1 VADSRPAY
9 SVGSGGAVHLGI
21 REASVIAHF
30 FPSELTPLDEA
41 RGYAMCMIVNAETD
55 LSAHYWQQAVRAV
68 PQERIRLTE
77 DEEAQM
83 CESLQVLRR
92 DWN

>member
-1 VADSRPAY
+1 
-9 SVGSGGAVHLGI
+9 
-21 REASVIAHF
+21 VIDTF
-30 FPSELTPLDEA
+30 FPIELAPLDEA

-68 PQERIRLTE
+68 
-77 DEEAQM
+77 
-83 CESLQVLRR
+83 LQR

>member
-1 VADSRPAY
+1 M
-9 SVGSGGAVHLGI
+9 
-21 REASVIAHF
+21 IATF

-68 PQERIRLTE
+68 PQEQSQPLESNTE
-77 DEEAQM
+77 LDAVI
-83 CESLQVLRR
+83 LQYLEVLQR